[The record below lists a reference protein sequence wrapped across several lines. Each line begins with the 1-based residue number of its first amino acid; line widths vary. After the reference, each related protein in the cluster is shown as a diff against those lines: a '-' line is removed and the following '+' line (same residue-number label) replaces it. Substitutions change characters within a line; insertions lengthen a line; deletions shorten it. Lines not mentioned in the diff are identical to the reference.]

1 MKCKATTRHVL
12 DLRHFLHHFKD
23 LLNLLVDHA
32 LANLRDLHILRDD
45 LLLRDLSLH
54 NRLLILD
61 LWDLRAKKSSTS
73 VFLGS
78 LYKVCKP

>member
-1 MKCKATTRHVL
+1 MRSISHANPAQEVP
-12 DLRHFLHHFKD
+12 LRGCGSYG
-23 LLNLLVDHA
+23 A
-32 LANLRDLHILRDD
+32 IANLRDLHILRDD

>member
-1 MKCKATTRHVL
+1 ML

-23 LLNLLVDHA
+23 LLNLLVGHA
-32 LANLRDLHILRDD
+32 LANLKDLHILRGD